1 MACWQSSHL
10 WESNQDHWHHLYQC
24 HKWEV
29 VMGPICL
36 QPMQIHLYRLCVN
49 KLVDVQMLVHVGWA
63 ALTWDRKCPYWAVFF
78 LQSEIANSAW
88 DTQIFHDYEETREQ
102 QRAQFD
108 TAVQEA
114 SFARTAGRQVIMIAV
129 VNHKAARHH
138 LPIFVSSLRAV
149 GNLDRHLIVAT
160 LDPEAQALCQKVC
173 NFNSIATV
181 MMFYTKSQRLRE
193 WWQVDCHKY

>member
-1 MACWQSSHL
+1 MPQVGSSHGTYL
-10 WESNQDHWHHLYQC
+10 SSTNANPFVSSMCQQTGWCTNAGAC
-24 HKWEV
+24 
-29 VMGPICL
+29 
-36 QPMQIHLYRLCVN
+36 RLGSLDLGSEMPLLSC
-49 KLVDVQMLVHVGWA
+49 
-63 ALTWDRKCPYWAVFF
+63 FF

-88 DTQIFHDYEETREQ
+88 DTQIFHDYEETRAQ

-149 GNLDRHLIVAT
+149 GSLDRHLIVAT
-160 LDPEAQALCQKVC
+160 IDPEAQALCQKVC
-173 NFNSIATV
+173 NFNSIALEPLQCFTQ
-181 MMFYTKSQRLRE
+181 KPSAWGE
-193 WWQVDCHKY
+193 WWHSDCHKC